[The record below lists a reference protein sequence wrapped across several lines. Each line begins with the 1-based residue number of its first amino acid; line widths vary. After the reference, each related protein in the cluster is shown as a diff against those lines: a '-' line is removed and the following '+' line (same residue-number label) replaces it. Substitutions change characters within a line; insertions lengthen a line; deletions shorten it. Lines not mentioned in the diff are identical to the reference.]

1 MRTKPL
7 IAAAALFLAG
17 CATTNPGG
25 DRLAQRDPLEGFNRA
40 VWGFNQGVDKV
51 VLKPVTTVYRAV
63 APKPVRRG
71 ISHVFSNLSEPWS
84 FINNVLQ
91 GKPKRALRNLGRFVV
106 NTTVGVAGLGDPA
119 SKMGIKPAPEDL
131 GQTFAAWGMNAGPYL
146 VLPVLGPSTLR
157 DGIGTGAAQFADPYR
172 VCLSDCG
179 VVDGTGQ
186 LAITAAQV
194 VSGRS
199 DLMDA
204 GADALLE
211 SSADAYA
218 TARSAYLQRRRA
230 AIVNEDDGSGG
241 KSAEDAALDAALSDI
256 DAAGNTTVPAEG
268 SATPVES
275 SPVTG
280 DAPPADQATQP
291 PGETPPVSLP
301 DANSTPDEGAV
312 ADPATVGESPR

>member
-51 VLKPVTTVYRAV
+51 VLRPVTTVYRAI

-71 ISHVFSNLSEPWS
+71 ITRVFSNLSEPWS
-84 FINNVLQ
+84 FINNMLQ
-91 GKPKRALRNLGRFVV
+91 GKPGRAVRNLGRFVV

-119 SKMGIKPAPEDL
+119 SKIGIKPAPEDL

-179 VVDGTGQ
+179 VLNNTEQ
-186 LAITAAQV
+186 LAVTATQV
-194 VSGRS
+194 ISTRS
-199 DLMDA
+199 DLIDS
-204 GADALLE
+204 GADAFLKT
-211 SSADAYA
+211 SVDPYA
-218 TARSAYLQRRRA
+218 AARSAYLQRRRA
-230 AIVNEDDGSGG
+230 AIANEEDGAAGG

-256 DAAGNTTVPAEG
+256 DAADGTTG
-268 SATPVES
+268 ATPVDGTAA
-275 SPVTG
+275 PAT
-280 DAPPADQATQP
+280 PPANPDAAVP
-291 PGETPPVSLP
+291 PPVSLP
-301 DANSTPDEGAV
+301 DANTVPDADV
-312 ADPATVGESPR
+312 ASDPATPGQ